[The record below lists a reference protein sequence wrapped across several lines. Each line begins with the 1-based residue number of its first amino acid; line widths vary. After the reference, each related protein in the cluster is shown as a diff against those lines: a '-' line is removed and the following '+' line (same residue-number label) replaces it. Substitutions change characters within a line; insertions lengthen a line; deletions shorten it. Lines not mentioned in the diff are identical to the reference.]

1 MCAFIGHFTG
11 LNFTTNLQVVF
22 MRLTLTVYDSL
33 IKKNGGIL
41 IAMKMMKSNA
51 AKISRKKE
59 KTVKQAL
66 KEIKRSEF
74 AGLTMLLVL
83 SSVILIL
90 LYGYIQN
97 FSSHRM
103 VIMQQI
109 DEIKYYNVIV
119 QNANY
124 KMMMAKDGA
133 LKNTYR
139 KEINQDDTLLQSELT
154 DLKKLYPKSQES
166 IDNVQKIL
174 QEALEFRS
182 QAVRY
187 ADTLRTE
194 DALLIIRNDYTPRME
209 KIDKELSSLEDKA
222 QAEAK
227 ASLKSIETSI
237 IIFEGFCI
245 LAVLILGFAMTKR
258 IKKTISYITEPL
270 DKIASAMDDMA
281 KGNLDFQ
288 LDYHSSNEFGILAD
302 KLRFTGGRL
311 KSYVED
317 VAMVLTQVADKNF
330 VVEIGADYQ
339 GMFAPIRNSMENII
353 DSVERVVYYVKDSSE
368 DVLSDSREL
377 NQIAAKLSES
387 SYQQKS
393 ILQEFYERMETVS
406 TGADQNMHVAEE
418 MKHLTDASGKIVG
431 KGNEYIGNLEGMLLE
446 VQDTFGK
453 ISDILTLVQDIADQ
467 IKLLTLNASI
477 EAARAGEHGLG
488 FAVLATQMR
497 ELVERTSDA
506 AGKTEE
512 LIRGSHEVMHEGR
525 NIVSY
530 VQNNFKEVTEI
541 GEKITQNT
549 QSLWDLSL
557 HQKQTMEQVKTQ
569 VEQVVDMAAGYHE
582 VASQILGNGKQL
594 NVQVLNL
601 TSEME
606 KFRIHSKA

>member
-1 MCAFIGHFTG
+1 
-11 LNFTTNLQVVF
+11 
-22 MRLTLTVYDSL
+22 
-33 IKKNGGIL
+33 
-41 IAMKMMKSNA
+41 MKMMKSKP
-51 AKISRKKE
+51 AKMSREKNENK
-59 KTVKQAL
+59 KTVEKNSKVKKIKNKKIKNKKQGRDKTVRQAL
-66 KEIKRSEF
+66 KEIKQSEF
-74 AGLTMLLVL
+74 AGLTILLVL

-109 DEIKYYNVIV
+109 DEVKYYNVIV
-119 QNANY
+119 QNANF
-124 KMMMAKDGA
+124 KMMLAKDGA

-139 KEINQDDTLLQSELT
+139 KEINQDDKLLLSELT
-154 DLKKLYPKSQES
+154 DLKKIYPKSDES
-166 IDNVQKIL
+166 IKNVQKIL

-209 KIDKELSSLEDKA
+209 QIDKELSSLEDVA
-222 QAEAK
+222 QAEA
-227 ASLKSIETSI
+227 ASSLKMIETSI
-237 IIFEGFCI
+237 LIFEGFSI
-245 LAVLILGFAMTKR
+245 LIVLVLAVVMTKR
-258 IKKTISYITEPL
+258 IKRTASYIIEPL
-270 DKIASAMDDMA
+270 DQISNAMDDMA
-281 KGNLDFQ
+281 KGNLDFT
-288 LDYHSSNEFGILAD
+288 LDYYSDNELGALSN
-302 KLRFTGGRL
+302 KLRFTGSRL
-311 KSYVED
+311 KSYVAD
-317 VAMVLTQVADKNF
+317 VATVLGQVADKNF

-339 GMFAPIRNSMENII
+339 GMFEPIRNSMENII
-353 DSVERVVYYVKDSSE
+353 DSVENVVYFVKDSTE
-368 DVLSDSREL
+368 DVLSDSKDL
-377 NQIAAKLSES
+377 NLIAAKLSES

-393 ILQEFYERMETVS
+393 ILQDFYGRMETVS
-406 TGADQNMHVAEE
+406 TGADQNMQMAEE
-418 MKHLTDASGKIVG
+418 MKHLTDTSGEIVG

-453 ISDILTLVQDIADQ
+453 ISDILALVQDIADQ

-512 LIRGSHEVMHEGR
+512 LIRGSHDVMHEGR

-530 VQNNFKEVTEI
+530 VQKNFKEVTEI

-549 QSLWDLSL
+549 QNLWDLSM
-557 HQKQTMEQVKTQ
+557 HQKQTMEQVGVQ
-569 VEQVVDMAAGYHE
+569 VEQVVAMAAGYHE

-594 NVQVLNL
+594 STQVLNL